1 MNVIAIKGRLT
12 RDPELSSFK
21 NSNGDDRTVCRFSVA
36 VNRDYGD
43 DADFFNCSIFGK
55 RAEVIDKYFAKGS
68 EIVCQG
74 RMEQNNYKDKDGNNR
89 TAWNLIVSN
98 FDFCGNKSDS
108 GSNEPNADGF
118 EQIEEDVPF

>member
-12 RDPELSSFK
+12 RDPELAFFK
-21 NSNGDDRTVCRFSVA
+21 NSNGEDRSVCRFSVA

-55 RAEVIDKYFAKGS
+55 RAEVIDKYFSKGS

-74 RMEQNNYKDKDGNNR
+74 RMEQNKYKDKDGNDR
-89 TAWNLIVSN
+89 TTWNLIVNN
-98 FDFCGNKSDS
+98 FDFCG
-108 GSNEPNADGF
+108 PTPDGF
-118 EQIEEDVPF
+118 KEIEEDVPF

>member
-21 NSNGDDRTVCRFSVA
+21 NSNGDNRAVCRFSVA

-55 RAEVIDKYFAKGS
+55 RAEVIDKYFSKGM

-74 RMEQNNYKDKDGNNR
+74 RMEQNKYKDKDGNDR
-89 TAWNLIVSN
+89 TTWNLIVMS
-98 FDFCGNKSDS
+98 FDFCGKKSDN
-108 GSNEPNADGF
+108 GSNEPKADGF

>member
-21 NSNGDDRTVCRFSVA
+21 NSNGDNRAVCRFSVA

-74 RMEQNNYKDKDGNNR
+74 RMEQNKYKDKDDNDR
-89 TAWNLIVSN
+89 TTWNLIVRD
-98 FDFCGNKSDS
+98 FDFCGKKSDS
-108 GSNEPNADGF
+108 DSNEPKADGF

>member
-1 MNVIAIKGRLT
+1 MNVIVIKGRLT

-21 NSNGDDRTVCRFSVA
+21 NSNGDNRAVCRFSVA

-55 RAEVIDKYFAKGS
+55 RAEVIDKYFSKGS

-74 RMEQNNYKDKDGNNR
+74 KMEQKKYKDKDGNDR
-89 TAWNLIVSN
+89 TTWNLIVRD
-98 FDFCGNKSDS
+98 FDFCGKKSDNNDS
-108 GSNEPNADGF
+108 EPKADGF